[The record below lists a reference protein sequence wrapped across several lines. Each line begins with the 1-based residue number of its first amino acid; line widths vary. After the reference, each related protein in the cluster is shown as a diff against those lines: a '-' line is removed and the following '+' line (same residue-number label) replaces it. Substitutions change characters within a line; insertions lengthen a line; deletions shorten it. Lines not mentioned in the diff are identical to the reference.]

1 MHGFFAWIQDTAN
14 WLLQL
19 ARTYPES
26 AFAIAT
32 ISAFGESFVGVS
44 FLVPGTTILVG
55 LGVLIQALGINPVPI
70 WLGAA
75 AGAILGDWISYW
87 IGHHY
92 KEHAL
97 ALWPISRFPD
107 QMEKALTFFRRWGI
121 WAIFLGRF
129 TGPLRATVPIVAGI
143 SQMAFVPFQVS
154 NVSSALLWSAVLI
167 ATGALGTAALGPL
180 GSAYHA
186 LFG

>member
-1 MHGFFAWIQDTAN
+1 MHGFFDWIQDAAR
-14 WLLQL
+14 WLLQF
-19 ARTYPES
+19 AHNHPES
-26 AFAIAT
+26 AFAIAFG
-32 ISAFGESFVGVS
+32 SAFGESFVGVS

-55 LGVLIQALGINPVPI
+55 LGVLIQAAGINPVPI

-75 AGAILGDWISYW
+75 VGAILGDWISYW

-97 ALWPISRFPD
+97 AIWPVSRFPQ
-107 QMEKALTFFRRWGI
+107 QMEKALNFFRRWGI

-143 SQMAFVPFQVS
+143 SQMSFWPFQIS
-154 NVSSALLWSAVLI
+154 NISSALLWSAVLI
-167 ATGALGTAALGPL
+167 ALGAVGTAAFGPLGTA
-180 GSAYHA
+180 YHTI
-186 LFG
+186 FG